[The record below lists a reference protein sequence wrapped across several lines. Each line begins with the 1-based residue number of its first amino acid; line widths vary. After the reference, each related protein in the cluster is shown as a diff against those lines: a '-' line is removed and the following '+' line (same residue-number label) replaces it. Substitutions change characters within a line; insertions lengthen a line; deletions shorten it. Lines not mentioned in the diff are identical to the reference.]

1 MQKFI
6 NIKKNLIY
14 MPILSIIMLMLM
26 YISVISPGNT
36 DFGIFLLPIPIAL
49 MYIME
54 EKLVFNIVLSSCI
67 AFTGFVSN
75 DFQMTILVAFIG
87 SMVGVLLGSLIKI
100 KIGVGYSVL
109 ITSIYSLI
117 VLVLGYLVYSN
128 FFGGVSATNVFE
140 DIKLGFNE
148 VINQEYSKENIE
160 VLKNFFSDGILISLV
175 LIFVIISNYINYMLT
190 KLMLKFINKNS
201 APEKKF
207 NLYYIS
213 NLFGA
218 VFIIIICISMVLD
231 SRGSK
236 IGNYFYT
243 VSLSIFLSSLVVN
256 GLATLNYI
264 LINKSKLN
272 KVLTGILMVVTF
284 PFMMQGYIVIG
295 LIEMLMD
302 YRKLD
307 PHRIFRKK

>member
-1 MQKFI
+1 MKKYI

-14 MPILSIIMLMLM
+14 IPLLSIIILMLM
-26 YISVISPGNT
+26 YTSVILPENT
-36 DFGIFLLPIPIAL
+36 NFGIFLLPIPIAL
-49 MYIME
+49 MYIMQ
-54 EKLVFNIVLSSCI
+54 EKIIFNIIYTLSI
-67 AFTGFVSN
+67 VFTGFASN

-87 SMVGVLLGSLIKI
+87 ITVGVLLGLLIKI
-100 KIGVGYSVL
+100 KRGVGYSVL

-128 FFGGVSATNVFE
+128 FFGGVSVTIVFE
-140 DIKLGFNE
+140 ELKLGFNE
-148 VINQEYSKENIE
+148 VINQGYNKENNEI
-160 VLKNFFSDGILISLV
+160 LKKFFSDGMLISLGII
-175 LIFVIISNYINYMLT
+175 LLIISNYTNYMLT
-190 KLMLKFINKNS
+190 KLMLKLIDNNS
-201 APEKKF
+201 DEERKF

-236 IGNYFYT
+236 IGNYLYT
-243 VSLSIFLSSLVVN
+243 VSLSIFLSTLVVN
-256 GLATLNYI
+256 GLATVNHI
-264 LINKSKLN
+264 LINKSKLS
-272 KVLTGILMVVTF
+272 KILTGILMVVTF
-284 PFMMQGYIVIG
+284 PFMMQGYVVIG
-295 LIEMLMD
+295 LIEMIID